1 MADDTRRQGSGN
13 GSGNG
18 DTGAVKEDILR
29 AENEGMGE
37 APGATAHENP
47 LADRLAAVER
57 ERDELKDAMLRALA
71 ETENVR
77 KRSNRQIEDARM
89 YGVEKFSRDLLSV
102 ADNLARALEQL
113 TAEGRIGLSDNARAL
128 VEGVDLTQKE
138 LVTVLARHGVT
149 ATAAQPG
156 EPFDPAHHQAVTQ
169 IPSPHPA
176 GTVAELFQSGWKFGV
191 RTLRAAMV
199 AVSAG
204 GGGNA

>member
-1 MADDTRRQGSGN
+1 MADDTRKN
-13 GSGNG
+13 GSGN
-18 DTGAVKEDILR
+18 DGAGTLKEEIQR

-102 ADNLARALEQL
+102 ADNLSRTLDQLTPDARAALPD
-113 TAEGRIGLSDNARAL
+113 AARSVL
-128 VEGVDLTQKE
+128 EGVDLTQKE

-149 ATAAQPG
+149 AIAAQPG
-156 EPFDPAHHQAVTQ
+156 DPFDPAHHQAVTQ

-176 GTVAELFQSGWKFGV
+176 GTVAELFQSGWKIGD

-204 GGGNA
+204 GS

>member
-1 MADDTRRQGSGN
+1 MADDTRKN
-13 GSGNG
+13 GP
-18 DTGAVKEDILR
+18 GAESALKEQIQR

-37 APGATAHENP
+37 APGAGAHENP
-47 LADRLAAVER
+47 LADRLAAAER

-102 ADNLARALEQL
+102 ADNLARTLDQL
-113 TAEGRIGLSDNARAL
+113 TPDARAAL
-128 VEGVDLTQKE
+128 PDVARSVLEGVDLTQKE
-138 LVTVLARHGVT
+138 LITVLARHGVT
-149 ATAAQPG
+149 AIAASPG

-176 GTVAELFQSGWKFGV
+176 GTVAELFQSGWKIGD